1 MTAPADA
8 SPDAF
13 PAHSPAGAPR
23 LPEPWLL
30 VVNPMA
36 GRTRRDCRQLTR
48 MQDALRAAG
57 VPFDLAVTTRAG
69 DGRAIAEQARRAG
82 RERFLVAGG
91 DGSVHDVVNGLMA
104 ATRLD
109 GDRAASGQAGL
120 PTIVPLPLGTGNDW
134 SRSLGLPREPAALA
148 AAIRAGR
155 TRLHDV
161 GRIDFASAG
170 AARDTSTHWFINVAG
185 VGFDAHVLRQ
195 LPARVPGGAV
205 YLAGAL
211 RALAGYRAPLFHIET
226 AHGCI
231 DGRLLLAFV
240 AIGQYCGGRM
250 HVAPTALPDDGRFE
264 LVTVDEVGLAGALP
278 RLAKL
283 YRGTLLGDPLV
294 RHRQVARLRVD
305 AEPATGVEA
314 DGQWL
319 GETPA
324 EFSVLSGALR
334 TLRPG

>member
-1 MTAPADA
+1 MTAPDDA
-8 SPDAF
+8 GPDAF
-13 PAHSPAGAPR
+13 PAHSLAGAVRP
-23 LPEPWLL
+23 PEPWLV

-36 GRTRRDCRQLTR
+36 GRTRRDSRQWTR
-48 MQDALRAAG
+48 MQDELHAAG
-57 VPFDLAVTTRAG
+57 VPFDVAVTTRAG
-69 DGRAIAEQARRAG
+69 DGRTIAAQARRRG

-104 ATRLD
+104 AAMED
-109 GDRAASGQAGL
+109 GDRAPSGMAGI
-120 PTIVPLPLGTGNDW
+120 PTVVPLPLGTGNDW

-155 TRLHDV
+155 TRPHDV
-161 GRIDFASAG
+161 GRIDFASA
-170 AARDTSTHWFINVAG
+170 APARDSSTHWFINVAG
-185 VGFDAHVLRQ
+185 AGFDAHVLQQ

-211 RALAGYRAPLFHIET
+211 RALAGYRAPLFRIDT
-226 AHGCI
+226 TDGRI

-278 RLAKL
+278 RLVKL
-283 YRGTLLGDPLV
+283 YRGTLLRDPLV
-294 RHRQVARLRVD
+294 RHLQVARLRVD
-305 AEPATGVEA
+305 AEPAAGVEA

-324 EFSVLSGALR
+324 EFSVVSGALR